1 MATTTEKTQQ
11 PAELPITPDPSQ
23 HIASPEPAHAHPTS
37 RPAPYETQQAKG
49 QHPQIQPDGSAMPTT
64 YATPLAGLSTMPAI
78 IDCPFCH
85 QRTKTR
91 IEEHSSSMTIITGI
105 GIGCLCI
112 CLACLPCML
121 GWFQD
126 VDHYCM
132 NCNQRVAFVQDGR
145 PAQVIAPA
153 NNVPQQYQMGN
164 QPQYGHQQQQP
175 PQQPGQCQPPQ
186 EQPQQQQQFP
196 PHQQQ
201 QEHPPQ
207 QQGQVDAPPQYG
219 K

>member
-1 MATTTEKTQQ
+1 MATKTEKTQQ

-37 RPAPYETQQAKG
+37 GPAPYETQQNKG
-49 QHPQIQPDGSAMPTT
+49 QHPQIQPDASAMPTT
-64 YATPLAGLSTMPAI
+64 YATPLGGLGTMPAV

-132 NCNQRVAFVQDGR
+132 NCNQRVAFVADGR

-153 NNVPQQYQMGN
+153 NNVPQQYHMGA
-164 QPQYGHQQQQP
+164 QPQYGQQQQQQQP
-175 PQQPGQCQPPQ
+175 PQGQYQPQHA
-186 EQPQQQQQFP
+186 QQQQQFP
-196 PHQQQ
+196 PQQQQ
-201 QEHPPQ
+201 QEQSPQ
-207 QQGQVDAPPQYG
+207 QQGQADAPPQYG

>member
-11 PAELPITPDPSQ
+11 PMEMPTTPDPSQ
-23 HIASPEPAHAHPTS
+23 HIVSPEPAHAHPAS
-37 RPAPYETQQAKG
+37 GPAPYETQQTKG
-49 QHPQIQPDGSAMPTT
+49 QQQQQPQIQPDGSAMPTS
-64 YATPLAGLSTMPAI
+64 YATPLSGLGTMPAI

-126 VDHYCM
+126 VDHYCVS
-132 NCNQRVAFVQDGR
+132 CNQRVAFVADGR

-153 NNVPQQYQMGN
+153 NNVPQQYHMGS
-164 QPQYGHQQQQP
+164 QPQYGQQP
-175 PQQPGQCQPPQ
+175 QQS
-186 EQPQQQQQFP
+186 QPQQQGQYQP
-196 PHQQQ
+196 PAQQQ
-201 QEHPPQ
+201 QQQQQHQEHPPQ
-207 QQGQVDAPPQYG
+207 QQSHANAPPQYEQ
-219 K
+219 